1 MSADDTNPAYFA
13 GKPDRANCGALYP
26 STIKGSREYFSANVI
41 AGIDIRM
48 DGRTSFEAV
57 PAPRSRPRKTWLVFL
72 FCPLGGIRGG
82 KRVTVQETGEA
93 FVGFFREDDGDT
105 HCFGFVGQH
114 LDELC
119 MRDLHKLL
127 IVLLPQ
133 MDFLFPEPILADDQ
147 RANPFGNQ
155 EVNDPTAGG
164 MQIMHDAPIALRRD
178 RLKETRG
185 LALVAGTG
193 QAALPESR
201 VAYCR
206 IGSPLLM
213 DGH

>member
-1 MSADDTNPAYFA
+1 MGARPLTRYQRPDLVPEKRGLSSCSARF
-13 GKPDRANCGALYP
+13 R
-26 STIKGSREYFSANVI
+26 
-41 AGIDIRM
+41 
-48 DGRTSFEAV
+48 
-57 PAPRSRPRKTWLVFL
+57 
-72 FCPLGGIRGG
+72 GIRGG

-105 HCFGFVGQH
+105 HRFGFVGQH
-114 LDELC
+114 LDEPC

-133 MDFLFPEPILADDQ
+133 MDFLFPERILADDQ
-147 RANPFGNQ
+147 CANPFGNQ

-193 QAALPESR
+193 QAALPTSR

-206 IGSPLLM
+206 IGSRLLM
-213 DGH
+213 GDH